1 MSSYL
6 DAFMPESDI
15 RKRHSIQVRAPA
27 HVVFD
32 VARDFDLQSVPLVRT
47 LFRLRAQ
54 TLGGRDVREPGPV
67 NVASLL
73 RMGWSTLDERSGRV
87 FIAGAACRPWQ
98 ADVVFTP
105 IPADRFRTY
114 AEPEQVK
121 IAWTLEVEPL
131 GFDRS
136 RLETETR
143 AVGTDPAARRRFRR
157 YWRIFG
163 MGIVAIRWLM
173 LPAMRREAERRW
185 RATGSRSV

>member
-32 VARDFDLQSVPLVRT
+32 VARDFDLQSVPLVRA

-54 TLGGRDVREPGPV
+54 ALGGRDVRELGPV

-73 RMGWSTLDERSGRV
+73 RMGWSTLEERSGRV

-114 AEPEQVK
+114 AEPEPVK

-185 RATGSRSV
+185 RATGPRTV

>member
-32 VARDFDLQSVPLVRT
+32 VARDFDLQSV
-47 LFRLRAQ
+47 
-54 TLGGRDVREPGPV
+54 REPGPV

-73 RMGWSTLDERSGRV
+73 RMGWSTLEERSGRV

-98 ADVVFTP
+98 ADVVFRP

-185 RATGSRSV
+185 RATGPRTV